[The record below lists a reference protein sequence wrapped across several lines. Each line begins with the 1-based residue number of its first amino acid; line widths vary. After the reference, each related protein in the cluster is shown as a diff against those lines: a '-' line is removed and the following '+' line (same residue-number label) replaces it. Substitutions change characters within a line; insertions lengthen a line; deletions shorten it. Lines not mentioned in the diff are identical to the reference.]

1 MSVKVEC
8 HISVPPIRP
17 CVKSASWFGGGRG
30 AEGTLVKVWTPWG
43 GRGRPA
49 CGAAWLLV
57 GGRQS
62 IICLDVYLVGALP
75 AGYIIGFWHISYSFL
90 LGWNCEEKQNAGKV
104 KFTLLVCICR
114 PVPADVPEQRRCTDR
129 PQLPQYPTVLCRHCA
144 ACQTS
149 YWLPWG
155 PH

>member
-1 MSVKVEC
+1 MSLKVEC

-75 AGYIIGFWHISYSFL
+75 AGLHPGYIIGFQHIRIHFCL
-90 LGWNCEEKQNAGKV
+90 DEIV
-104 KFTLLVCICR
+104 KKN
-114 PVPADVPEQRRCTDR
+114 
-129 PQLPQYPTVLCRHCA
+129 
-144 ACQTS
+144 
-149 YWLPWG
+149 
-155 PH
+155 